1 MIVVVGRVKTD
12 AEKRADL
19 VRIGQAVAAASRQEA
34 GCINYAIYG
43 DTESDTDFVFVEEW
57 ESEQALAEHFR
68 TPHIA
73 SFMRDV
79 VTALVAPPDVKFHT
93 VASSKDLSEVTPG

>member
-12 AEKRADL
+12 AGKRADL
-19 VRIGQAVAAASRQEA
+19 VRIGQAGAAASREED

-57 ESEQALAEHFR
+57 ESEEALQRHFG

-73 SFMRDV
+73 TFMRDIA
-79 VTALVAPPDVKFHT
+79 TAIVAPPDVKFHT
-93 VASSKDLSEVTPG
+93 VASSKDLAEVSGG